1 MIFLLVLKVDIL
13 ILINNR
19 PPTCLALIW
28 VSVWMD
34 ARPQFSARARGML
47 SNASAYDLNTRTEQ
61 FWTALWHHNV
71 NNGERWIEIENDK
84 IGGNRTTFCWY
95 LIYMWKLSI
104 LCKMYKIVLVG
115 PRCTVITW
123 IILSG
128 YRGRQK
134 ITHLNMQWCGSGFG
148 QNPDPGVYLL
158 IRRGNLII
166 LFNEYSR

>member
-1 MIFLLVLKVDIL
+1 MRKYKADIVINSWFTLFSVLYYICQFFMIFLLVLKVDIL

-84 IGGNRTTFCWY
+84 IVWNSLLFLGF
-95 LIYMWKLSI
+95 I
-104 LCKMYKIVLVG
+104 LLMSDVLES
-115 PRCTVITW
+115 RIR
-123 IILSG
+123 SEF
-128 YRGRQK
+128 YRIRVQ
-134 ITHLNMQWCGSGFG
+134 TCFLNLGHQLNVE
-148 QNPDPGVYLL
+148 QHKY
-158 IRRGNLII
+158 
-166 LFNEYSR
+166 EKK